1 MNKQENPSTNFKVYI
16 DLFNK
21 GELSELRVLAHDGK
35 YSVLLDES
43 KLATIAKNNE
53 NDWVKLEGTIPA
65 EKMAQ
70 VGNLINLKL
79 LNTKN
84 YN

>member
-1 MNKQENPSTNFKVYI
+1 MNTENPPTSFKVYV

-21 GELSELRVLAHDGK
+21 GELSELQIIADQGN

-43 KLATIAKNNE
+43 KLGTMAKDSE
-53 NDWVKLEGTIPA
+53 VGWVKVEGTIPA
-65 EKMAQ
+65 EKMDQ
-70 VGNLINLKL
+70 VGSLINLKL
-79 LNTKN
+79 NSRKN

>member
-43 KLATIAKNNE
+43 KLATIAKNN
-53 NDWVKLEGTIPA
+53 
-65 EKMAQ
+65 
-70 VGNLINLKL
+70 
-79 LNTKN
+79 
-84 YN
+84 